1 MRRVKKSDGART
13 FVFSTT
19 YMVVFV
25 QFFKKESNAVQGY
38 VSSQISLDPFF
49 PKLGW
54 GVSHALLPSL
64 SSLGAFVVHYRGHKH
79 VRLRNLLPRG
89 KKPFSFSLYARS
101 RRASSE
107 KKRDIRSYQ
116 IPFPASFPNLF
127 FWTPFLEKRR
137 PASQPK
143 KWPFSKQKY
152 YQKCIHTVQPWDFLK
167 IVWFFGLKQRVVKR
181 EIVPSREEA
190 EAGKRIKK
198 IENDIIIMRLQ

>member
-1 MRRVKKSDGART
+1 MQFKVMLVVKS
-13 FVFSTT
+13 VW
-19 YMVVFV
+19 
-25 QFFKKESNAVQGY
+25 
-38 VSSQISLDPFF
+38 IPFF

-101 RRASSE
+101 RRANSE

-127 FWTPFLEKRR
+127 FWTPFWKNDGQL
-137 PASQPK
+137 ASQKSDRFPSK
-143 KWPFSKQKY
+143 NTIKNVYTLFNLETFWKLSGFS
-152 YQKCIHTVQPWDFLK
+152 
-167 IVWFFGLKQRVVKR
+167 VWNNEL
-181 EIVPSREEA
+181 
-190 EAGKRIKK
+190 
-198 IENDIIIMRLQ
+198 